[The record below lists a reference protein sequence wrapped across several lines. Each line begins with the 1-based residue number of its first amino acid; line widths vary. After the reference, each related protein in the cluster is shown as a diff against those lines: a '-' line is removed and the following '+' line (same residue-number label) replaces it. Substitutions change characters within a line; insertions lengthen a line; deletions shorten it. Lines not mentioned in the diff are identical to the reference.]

1 MEEKE
6 VYVDRILIQPI
17 CLPPYGPVDPQMLH
31 NGSINQFWYRE
42 GMPLVPF
49 EDMDCEV
56 EFAEKIQVPVAT
68 DAEVR
73 QTDCH
78 LNSGLS
84 SSPCLPERVAEV

>member
-1 MEEKE
+1 MTEEKE

-49 EDMDCEV
+49 EDMDCGV
-56 EFAEKIQVPVAT
+56 DFAENIQVPVAT

-73 QTDCH
+73 
-78 LNSGLS
+78 
-84 SSPCLPERVAEV
+84 